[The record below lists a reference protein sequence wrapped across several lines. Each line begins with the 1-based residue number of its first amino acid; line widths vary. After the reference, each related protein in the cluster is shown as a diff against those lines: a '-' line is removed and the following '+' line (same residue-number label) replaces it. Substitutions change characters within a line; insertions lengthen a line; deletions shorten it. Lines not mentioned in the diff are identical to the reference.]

1 MSSLWTPGDEHPVD
15 RGPGQVPTEDPGLTA
30 EQERALADAATEMAA
45 VRQQLLATPVEVVV
59 TNHIMGLYELAA
71 IHLNR
76 DEPDLASARLAI
88 DALGGAMDGCAGR
101 LGEHEATLV
110 DARTQLQMAFVSV
123 ANWVSEQ
130 RSG

>member
-1 MSSLWTPGDEHPVD
+1 MSSLWTPGGEHPVD
-15 RGPGQVPTEDPGLTA
+15 GGPGQVPTEDPGLTA
-30 EQERALADAATEMAA
+30 EQEQALADAATEMAA
-45 VRQQLLATPVEVVV
+45 VRQQLLAAPVEMVV
-59 TNHIMGLYELAA
+59 TNHVMGLYELAA

-76 DEPDLASARLAI
+76 EDPDLVSARLAI
-88 DALGGAMDGCAGR
+88 DALGGALDACKGR

-110 DARTQLQMAFVSV
+110 DARVQLQMAFVSV

>member
-1 MSSLWTPGDEHPVD
+1 MSSLWTPGGEHPVD
-15 RGPGQVPTEDPGLTA
+15 RDPGQVPSEDPGLTA
-30 EQERALADAATEMAA
+30 EQEQALADAATEMAA
-45 VRQQLLATPVEVVV
+45 VRQQLLAAPVEMVV

-76 DEPDLASARLAI
+76 EDPDLVSARLAI
-88 DALGGAMDGCAGR
+88 DALGGAMDACKGR
-101 LGEHEATLV
+101 LGEHEATLA